1 MSVSIYSEIENELR
15 RAYTETGVRPSVVF
29 VSLRTLSSLRHEM
42 ITGSRHSERP
52 TLGYGFEQMVYMSTL
67 GPVDIVPSKEV
78 PDDVFWAGTGSYN
91 DYWARRI
98 LLGDTSV
105 DFTDR

>member
-15 RAYTETGVRPSVVF
+15 RVYTETGVYSPVVF
-29 VSLRTLSSLRHEM
+29 VSLKTLSRLRHEM
-42 ITGSRHSERP
+42 IMGRRAGRP

-98 LLGDTSV
+98 LLGDTSG